1 MTEVKKIV
9 QVLLVEDDPSVAR
22 LVQFKLEKN
31 GFLVTIKDRGSEA
44 IHWLSSN
51 KPSLVLLDLM
61 LPDISGYQVLEH
73 VKGNPA
79 LKDIPVIVLSSRG
92 QKDEIDKCLALGARE
107 HILKPFNPTEL
118 LDKII
123 SILGENPNDKAQA

>member
-44 IHWLSSN
+44 IRWLSSN
-51 KPSLVLLDLM
+51 RPSLILLDLM

-73 VKGNPA
+73 VKGSPA

-123 SILGENPNDKAQA
+123 SILGETT

>member
-1 MTEVKKIV
+1 MTEVKKIT

-31 GFLVTIKDRGSEA
+31 GFLVTIKDRGNEA
-44 IHWLSSN
+44 ILWLSSN
-51 KPSLVLLDLM
+51 RPSLILLDLM

-73 VKGNPA
+73 VKGNPT

-123 SILGENPNDKAQA
+123 SILGE

>member
-1 MTEVKKIV
+1 MTEVKKIT

-31 GFLVTIKDRGSEA
+31 GLLVTIKDRGNEA
-44 IHWLSSN
+44 IRWLSSN
-51 KPSLVLLDLM
+51 RPSLILLDLM

-73 VKGNPA
+73 VKGIPA

-92 QKDEIDKCLALGARE
+92 QKEEIDKCLALGARE

-123 SILGENPNDKAQA
+123 AILGE